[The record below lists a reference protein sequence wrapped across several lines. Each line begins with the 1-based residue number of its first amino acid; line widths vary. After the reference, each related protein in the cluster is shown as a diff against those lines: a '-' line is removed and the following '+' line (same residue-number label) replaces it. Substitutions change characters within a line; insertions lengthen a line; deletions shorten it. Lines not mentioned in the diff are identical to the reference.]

1 MKSSSNNF
9 SARDYDAYYAQEVIP
24 VDRKLEILQKYF
36 GYSQFRGAQEALID
50 AQTTG
55 RDAFGVMPTGG
66 GKSLC
71 YQIPALMLPGIT
83 LVISPLISLMQDQ
96 VLALKTAGIPAAYLN
111 SSLTPEQLRAVYRNL
126 RRGMYKIVYV
136 APERLTGEGFLSL
149 CRELPISLV
158 AVDEA
163 HCISQWGPDFRP
175 SYLKI
180 PDFLEQLP
188 RRPVVSAYTATA
200 TPTVR
205 QDILQN
211 LRLQDPLVM
220 VTGFDR
226 PNLRFEVRKPDSKRG
241 ELLTLLALRK
251 GKSGIVYCSTRKE
264 VEAVCVFLQEKK
276 FAATRYHA
284 GLSDEERKQ
293 NQEDFLY
300 DRKTVMVA
308 TNAFGM
314 GIDKSNVSFVIHYN
328 MPQSMEAYYQKAGR
342 AGRDGEKAECILLFG
357 KRDIGTASFFIQK
370 TYEESEQPQEE
381 RELQRQRDLQ
391 RLDRMV
397 GYCDTPGCLR
407 QYILNYFGQPLE
419 RPCGNCSGCTGIA
432 AAKKAREKAAS
443 PVPLKTGKIVSRD
456 ITREAQMVLSC
467 IRRVESALGHG
478 STITMTVQALRGSQ
492 AKRLLESG
500 LQHISTFGIMAS
512 YSREEIREI
521 LTHLKFLGLVSWD
534 KNEVVTLTP
543 YASGV
548 LFHGNPVT
556 VTLDEGE
563 LRQRFPLS
571 GTVTADS
578 RLLLELKE
586 LRAQLAKKE
595 KVPAYVIFT
604 NATLEDMAAKLPQ
617 TMEALLTVSGV
628 GSVKAQR
635 YGKPFLKLLKAYQGA
650 N

>member
-1 MKSSSNNF
+1 M
-9 SARDYDAYYAQEVIP
+9 
-24 VDRKLEILQKYF
+24 DRKLEILQKYF

-175 SYLKI
+175 SYLRI
-180 PDFLEQLP
+180 PEFLEQLP

-200 TPTVR
+200 TPAVR

-328 MPQSMEAYYQKAGR
+328 MPQSMEAYYQEAGR

-357 KRDIGTASFFIQK
+357 KRDIGTANFFIQK

-534 KNEVVTLTP
+534 KNEVVTLTS

-571 GTVTADS
+571 GAVTADS